1 MAYWTAMN
9 RNYAVS
15 SLAII
20 AVTALAAVF
29 ISPQLF
35 DAHYAFRPWKLGL
48 DLVGGSH
55 LTYEIDLSDVK
66 PADRDSVVNGLRDV
80 IEKRVNLFGVS
91 EPQVY
96 SAHSGNSER
105 LVVELAGVKDVK
117 KAIAQIGETPFLY
130 FATPQEL
137 KGADG
142 KTVPAYR
149 NSDLTGRY
157 ITGAQLNFDQT
168 TNAPLISL
176 EFDSTGAKMFETLTA
191 ENIGKPVA
199 VFLDSTLISEP
210 VVQEKISGGKAQITG
225 RFTLDEAK
233 TLVARFNA
241 GALPA
246 PIKLIGQDTVGASLG
261 AESLAKTVHG
271 GLLGMALVA
280 LFMALYYRGNGLI
293 AACALVIYAVLSL
306 ALFKLFGITM
316 TLAGITGFI
325 LSIGMAVDA
334 NILIFERT
342 KEERG
347 KGASGMNALK
357 EGFVRAWPS
366 IRDSNTT
373 TIITALTLYWITTG
387 FVKGFALTLL
397 LGVMMSMFS
406 AITVS
411 RALLMSFSNGK

>member
-1 MAYWTAMN
+1 MN
-9 RNYAVS
+9 TKYAGS
-15 SLAII
+15 ALAII
-20 AVTALAAVF
+20 AVTIIAAVF

-35 DAHYAFRPWKLGL
+35 DAHYALRPWKLGL

-55 LTYEIDLSDVK
+55 LTYEIDLSAVK
-66 PADRDSVVNGLRDV
+66 SADRDSVVSGLRDV

-96 SAHSGNSER
+96 SAKSGSSER
-105 LVVELAGVKDVK
+105 LVVELAGVKDVT

-130 FATPQEL
+130 FATPEGF

-142 KTVPAYR
+142 TTVPAYR

-176 EFDSTGAKMFETLTA
+176 QFDSVGAKMFEDLTA
-191 ENIGKPVA
+191 ANIGKPIA

-210 VVQEKISGGKAQITG
+210 IVQEKISGGKAQITG
-225 RFTLDEAK
+225 RFSLEEAK

-261 AESLAKTVHG
+261 AESLKKTVHA
-271 GLLGMALVA
+271 GLFGMVLVA
-280 LFMALYYRGNGLI
+280 LFMILYYRGYGLI
-293 AACALVIYAVLSL
+293 AACALVIYAILSL

-342 KEERG
+342 KEERR
-347 KGASGMNALK
+347 KGTSGTQALK
-357 EGFVRAWPS
+357 EGFIRAWPS

-397 LGVMMSMFS
+397 LGVVMSMFS

-411 RALLMSFSNGK
+411 RALLMSFSSEK